1 MIPVDIRIACFLD
14 EECRAAARMPGRR
27 EDDGT
32 LVRAENEA
40 MSMARLNVA
49 ASFAPGHAWRRCA
62 AR

>member
-1 MIPVDIRIACFLD
+1 MIPADIRTTCFLD
-14 EECRAAARMPGRR
+14 KQCRAAARMPGRR

-32 LVRAENEA
+32 LVRAKNEA

-62 AR
+62 AG